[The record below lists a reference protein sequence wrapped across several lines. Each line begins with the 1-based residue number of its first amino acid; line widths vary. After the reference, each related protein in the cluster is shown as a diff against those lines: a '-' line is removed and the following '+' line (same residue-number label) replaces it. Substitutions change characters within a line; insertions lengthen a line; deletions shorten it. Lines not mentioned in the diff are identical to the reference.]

1 MVETSQR
8 GSQNA
13 KEDKAER
20 ISLESHMF
28 LDHVSVQVEREPG
41 PVLFLFSVF
50 CFFFFFLFFSSPLL
64 TLQGINVHLI
74 SC

>member
-1 MVETSQR
+1 MDCLPEKDMCERELRKKPWWRLLREVLR
-8 GSQNA
+8 GLNA

-50 CFFFFFLFFSSPLL
+50 
-64 TLQGINVHLI
+64 
-74 SC
+74 